1 MRFFGL
7 LLWVSVLA
15 AQGPDDQILKDAI
28 AAHQAGNIDAAIGGY
43 ERFLKVYPDT
53 LIALS
58 NLGAAYASTDRLPEA
73 VEAYRRALVL
83 APNDPDIHEN
93 LAQALAQLGRVAEAQ
108 GEHLAAERLRSAP

>member
-58 NLGAAYASTDRLPEA
+58 NLGAAYA
-73 VEAYRRALVL
+73 RAGRY
-83 APNDPDIHEN
+83 NDAIEEYKH
-93 LAQALAQLGRVAEAQ
+93 ALKLQPGVV
-108 GEHLAAERLRSAP
+108 